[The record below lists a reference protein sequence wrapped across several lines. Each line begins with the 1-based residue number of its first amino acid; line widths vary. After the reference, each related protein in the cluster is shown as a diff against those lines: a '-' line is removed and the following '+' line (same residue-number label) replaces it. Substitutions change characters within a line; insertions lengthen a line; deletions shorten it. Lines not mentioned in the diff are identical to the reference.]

1 MRLKLRT
8 QLWIALFAAAS
19 LLLGQKLRELK
30 PSDSVKNIPIEED
43 IKIGQQ
49 AAQEVPKQ
57 MRVVDNAQVQP
68 FLDRVIKNLTSQSEA
83 GQYPYSI
90 RIVYDPSINAF
101 AFPGGSM
108 FIHTGL
114 IQQAENEDQVAGV
127 LAHEISHVAL
137 RHGVA
142 NMVRAQKTQTVAGI
156 GAMIAGIFLGNGMA
170 GQLAQM
176 GIGFGAN
183 SMMLKNSRDAEQQAD
198 LLGAR
203 MMNSAGY
210 NPIEMARFFEKLEAE
225 SGGGGR
231 GSAFFSDHPNPG
243 NRVQYVEEEIQML
256 PRHQYNSAN
265 SADFQ
270 KARSAVNTIK
280 APPKPTGKPG
290 SAGSAGGNTG
300 QVGQG
305 SNGMKRYQGQG
316 FAMDFPQG
324 WDVYGGQQDNVTLA
338 PKNGI
343 KQGQNGQSQIGL
355 GVIVSAVASQGD
367 LNQGTQSLIQNL
379 RQQNPSMQVGGNR
392 GMTVGGA
399 PGMLTTMKSQ
409 SAFGGTEVDYLL
421 TAQLNNRLFYAVF
434 ITQEQNVQ
442 KVQNAFQQ
450 MIQSI
455 QFAQ

>member
-1 MRLKLRT
+1 MSPKLRT
-8 QLWIALFAAAS
+8 RLWIALFAAAS
-19 LLLGQKLRELK
+19 VLFAQKLKELK
-30 PSDSVKNIPIEED
+30 PSDSVKNIPVEED

-57 MRVVDNAQVQP
+57 MRVIDNAQVQP
-68 FLDRVIKNLTSQSEA
+68 FLNRVIKNLTSRPEA

-90 RIVYDPSINAF
+90 KLVYDPSINAF

-142 NMVRAQKTQTVAGI
+142 NMVRAQKTQTFAGI

-183 SMMLKNSRDAEQQAD
+183 SMLLKNSRDAEQQAD

-203 MMNSAGY
+203 MMNGAGY

-225 SGGGGR
+225 SGGGR

-243 NRVQYVEEEIQML
+243 NRVQYVQEEIQLL
-256 PRHQYNSAN
+256 PRHSYNTAN
-265 SADFQ
+265 SADFM
-270 KARSAVNTIK
+270 KTRNAVNAIK
-280 APPKPTGKPG
+280 APPKSSGKSAQGGNQPTGG
-290 SAGSAGGNTG
+290 G
-300 QVGQG
+300 QVTQG
-305 SNGMKRYQGQG
+305 STRGMKQYRGQA
-316 FAMDFPQG
+316 FSMDFPQN
-324 WDVYGGQQDNVTLA
+324 WEPFGGENDNVTIA
-338 PKNGI
+338 PRNAI
-343 KQGQNGQSQIGL
+343 KQSQNGNAQIGL
-355 GVIVSAVASQGD
+355 GVIVSSAQGQGD
-367 LNQGTQSLIQNL
+367 LNRSTQSLIQNL
-379 RQQNPSMQVGGNR
+379 RQQNPSMQIGNNR
-392 GMTVGGA
+392 SMTVGGS
-399 PGMLTTMKSQ
+399 PGLLTTMQSQ
-409 SAFGGTEVDYLL
+409 SAFGGNEADYLL
-421 TAQLNNRLFYAVF
+421 TVQLPNRLFYAVF
-434 ITQEQNVQ
+434 ITPEKDLQQAQ
-442 KVQNAFQQ
+442 PLFQQ

-455 QFAQ
+455 RFAQ